1 MRRSRS
7 RNRSLVDDKLYV
19 LDSCAVLAFL
29 QREPGAEVVAEILK
43 EPRNRCLIHAV
54 NACEVYYDL
63 YRRSG
68 EDDASALEEILA
80 TTGIELVETMSS
92 TLWRAA
98 GKLKAEWR
106 KVSLADCFA
115 LALALVENGTV
126 LTSDHH
132 ELDKFAQAAICPIR
146 FIR

>member
-1 MRRSRS
+1 MTG
-7 RNRSLVDDKLYV
+7 LYV
-19 LDSCAVLAFL
+19 FDSCAVVALL

-43 EPRNRCLIHAV
+43 DSGNRCLIHAI
-54 NACEVYYDL
+54 NACEVYYDV

-68 EDDASALEEILA
+68 EADAAALEGILA
-80 TTGIELVETMSS
+80 TTGIELVETLPS
-92 TLWRAA
+92 TLWRTA

-106 KVSLADCFA
+106 RISLADCFA
-115 LALALVENGTV
+115 LALALLENGTV

-132 ELDKFAQAAICPIR
+132 ELDPIAQAEVCPIR

>member
-1 MRRSRS
+1 M
-7 RNRSLVDDKLYV
+7 
-19 LDSCAVLAFL
+19 
-29 QREPGAEVVAEILK
+29 
-43 EPRNRCLIHAV
+43 HAV
-54 NACEVYYDL
+54 NACEVYYDI

-68 EDDASALEEILA
+68 EADASALEGILA
-80 TTGIELVETMSS
+80 TTGIELVETIPS
-92 TLWRAA
+92 TLWRTA

-106 KVSLADCFA
+106 RVSLADCLA

-132 ELDKFAQAAICPIR
+132 ELDPIAQAEICPIR

>member
-1 MRRSRS
+1 MS
-7 RNRSLVDDKLYV
+7 DDGLYV
-19 LDSCAVLAFL
+19 FDSCAVVALL

-43 EPRNRCLIHAV
+43 DSRNRCLIHAI
-54 NACEVYYDL
+54 NACEVYYDI

-68 EDDASALEEILA
+68 EADASALEGILE
-80 TTGIELVETMSS
+80 TTGIELVETIPS
-92 TLWRAA
+92 TLWRTA

-106 KVSLADCFA
+106 RVSLADCLV
-115 LALALVENGTV
+115 LALALLEGGTV

-132 ELDKFAQAAICPIR
+132 ELDPVAQAAICPIR